1 MCTAAPIRDPLTGD
15 IIGIL
20 DVTGDYRLVRPFF
33 TNTLAEATLQTTQH
47 MNTILTANHE
57 KGYAINGRG
66 TTYSFPGDA
75 HSLSLNMQQKTSTY
89 TITLL
94 RILSK

>member
-1 MCTAAPIRDPLTGD
+1 
-15 IIGIL
+15 
-20 DVTGDYRLVRPFF
+20 
-33 TNTLAEATLQTTQH
+33 

-89 TITLL
+89 TITQDMFSNLSVDDIRL
-94 RILSK
+94 RFDLQERRVRDAERLTIAASAVSASLDLPVALEKGG